1 MIDFLWRRLQQSFTV
16 FCDGAASFQISC
28 VHFQGIYF
36 IIQLSCG
43 SFPFSLGVSQHLH
56 VSQAMHDVGRYGV
69 RLLGSSQMVLMRHTC
84 IMRRSINCCLSVN
97 MKRKDRKPTG
107 HDQQSLNSRVL
118 SKQDVSLEIIS
129 DHDRLLRI
137 KVFRSE
143 DGVHH
148 VFVGFSND
156 GRGHLG

>member
-1 MIDFLWRRLQQSFTV
+1 
-16 FCDGAASFQISC
+16 
-28 VHFQGIYF
+28 
-36 IIQLSCG
+36 
-43 SFPFSLGVSQHLH
+43 
-56 VSQAMHDVGRYGV
+56 
-69 RLLGSSQMVLMRHTC
+69 
-84 IMRRSINCCLSVN
+84 

-118 SKQDVSLEIIS
+118 PKQDVSLEIIS